1 MKRRAFHSLL
11 EQLIAVIL
19 IAMASNNIK
28 TLEQYGALRRN
39 ISLEVSQKI
48 KGLPFGPRQ
57 MVMLKV
63 IYSQGE
69 ISLGKLAERVG
80 TDPGTVSRSI
90 AQMVDLKWVEK
101 TQSPNDGRLWK
112 VKMSAEGLKQI
123 PTIMGIYGE
132 LADMMVSSL
141 SPEEINSFTS
151 LLTKINDH
159 FDKLHGK

>member
-1 MKRRAFHSLL
+1 MRAFPSLL
-11 EQLIAVIL
+11 WQVTAVIL

-39 ISLEVSQKI
+39 ISLEISQRI

-63 IYSQGE
+63 IYTQGE
-69 ISLGKLAERVG
+69 ITLGKLAERVG

-90 AQMVDLKWVEK
+90 AQMVELKWVEK

-112 VKMSAEGLKQI
+112 VQMSPEGLKQI
-123 PTIMGIYGE
+123 PVIMDIYGE
-132 LADMMVSSL
+132 LADMMVASL
-141 SPEEINSFTS
+141 TPDELGQFNS
-151 LLTKINDH
+151 LLTKINQH
-159 FDKLHGK
+159 FDKIHGK